1 MVPVVSTDEVEAP
14 ESHGLLVPR
23 NGFLDISD
31 APADIEVVPRS
42 QRSLRIPKLV
52 AVLQPTL
59 VAILGACA
67 AVVWLGRREG
77 WVSFRSAESLVVKF
91 EQSSAPSQCGRFD
104 YDTNYVEYSGWGK
117 GLDHIPTPEMCC
129 AFCQG
134 EPRCKSWVWV
144 RDAGLSGCPSQ
155 CWLKGGTPVKKE
167 EKAGLISGIPPR
179 RATFYPPQSSRPDPK
194 KSGAAGVFCFSLMVP
209 FGYEPQLLAWQYR
222 NGVSIFGCDG
232 FAVYSNTTVQLAP
245 NLVSRVVDS
254 NLHCDYGGDSNSA
267 LNAWIFM
274 AVWRQVIIDGD
285 YLNFPWTVKVDP
297 DAVFFPNR
305 LRPLLREH
313 QGSGYINNCK
323 YGMHG
328 PIEVLERRAVDA
340 LAEDY
345 SKSWDGKAPKRCATE
360 QHFGQYGEDMFMDQC
375 LSNILKVTGGKP
387 IPLDSRLMCEGPCDC
402 EQYYW
407 CKNGTDRVSFHPFKS
422 VESYKNCLANAE
434 QVGSIA

>member
-1 MVPVVSTDEVEAP
+1 
-14 ESHGLLVPR
+14 
-23 NGFLDISD
+23 
-31 APADIEVVPRS
+31 
-42 QRSLRIPKLV
+42 
-52 AVLQPTL
+52 
-59 VAILGACA
+59 
-67 AVVWLGRREG
+67 
-77 WVSFRSAESLVVKF
+77 
-91 EQSSAPSQCGRFD
+91 
-104 YDTNYVEYSGWGK
+104 
-117 GLDHIPTPEMCC
+117 
-129 AFCQG
+129 
-134 EPRCKSWVWV
+134 
-144 RDAGLSGCPSQ
+144 
-155 CWLKGGTPVKKE
+155 
-167 EKAGLISGIPPR
+167 
-179 RATFYPPQSSRPDPK
+179 
-194 KSGAAGVFCFSLMVP
+194 VP

-360 QHFGQYGEDMFMDQC
+360 QHFGQYGEDMFM
-375 LSNILKVTGGKP
+375 
-387 IPLDSRLMCEGPCDC
+387 
-402 EQYYW
+402 
-407 CKNGTDRVSFHPFKS
+407 
-422 VESYKNCLANAE
+422 
-434 QVGSIA
+434 